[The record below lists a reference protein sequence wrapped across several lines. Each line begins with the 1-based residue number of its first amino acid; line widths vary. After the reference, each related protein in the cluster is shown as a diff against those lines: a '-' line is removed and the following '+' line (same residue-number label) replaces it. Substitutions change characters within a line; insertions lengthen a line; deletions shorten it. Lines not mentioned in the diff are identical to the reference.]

1 MLKLIR
7 YRSGESRVVD
17 EGRML
22 ASQFLRRDEMDE
34 PLGDYELDCSIE
46 RSDLTEP
53 HFVLRDDSGAY
64 CRTCAVVAREGGPSH
79 NGSPNCE
86 SGSIASGG
94 TVAHCACDV
103 CF

>member
-1 MLKLIR
+1 MLNCSCNPYAWNPAL
-7 YRSGESRVVD
+7 
-17 EGRML
+17 GRAMCPIHGG
-22 ASQFLRRDEMDE
+22 AA
-34 PLGDYELDCSIE
+34 
-46 RSDLTEP
+46 
-53 HFVLRDDSGAY
+53 RDDTKPAE
-64 CRTCAVVAREGGPSH
+64 CATCEEIKRTGEGPSH